1 MLNRPGRSPSPFI
14 IPPLFRLA
22 VRLFWCW
29 FFDIQSLSYNE
40 IKCFTARNVR
50 KIFPHL
56 TCCLSDR
63 HFSGIANRAIR
74 PTLGIVDPLHTLH
87 MPERLTA
94 NSGYDVLW

>member
-1 MLNRPGRSPSPFI
+1 MLNRHGRGPSPFI
-14 IPPLFRLA
+14 IPPLFRPA
-22 VRLFWCW
+22 VLLFLVLVFRHPIFELQRDQMFHCA
-29 FFDIQSLSYNE
+29 QRE
-40 IKCFTARNVR
+40 
-50 KIFPHL
+50 KIFPQL
-56 TCCLSDR
+56 TSCLFDR